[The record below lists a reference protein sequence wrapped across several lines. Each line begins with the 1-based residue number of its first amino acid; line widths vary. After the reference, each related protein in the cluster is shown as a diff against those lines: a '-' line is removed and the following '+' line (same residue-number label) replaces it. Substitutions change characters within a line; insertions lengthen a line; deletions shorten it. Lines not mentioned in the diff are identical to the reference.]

1 MVQVDALG
9 WSDDLKAGYQPDLD
23 VSLVEVPYKV
33 NIVDALGWSDDL
45 KAGYQPEL
53 DVSLVEVPYKVNRT
67 IDRFWT

>member
-1 MVQVDALG
+1 M
-9 WSDDLKAGYQPDLD
+9 KAGYEQELD

-53 DVSLVEVPYKVNRT
+53 DVSLVQVPYKVNT
-67 IDRFWT
+67 KIKKCNLEFNFCL